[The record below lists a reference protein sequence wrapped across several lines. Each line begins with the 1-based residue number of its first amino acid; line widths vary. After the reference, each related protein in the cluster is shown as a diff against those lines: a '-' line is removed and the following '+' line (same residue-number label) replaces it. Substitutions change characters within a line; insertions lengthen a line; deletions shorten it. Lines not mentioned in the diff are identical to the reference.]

1 MVGLVEIRET
11 PTSKRN
17 SAKVGVVHTRSYETT
32 FGTCDLCMSTGIHNE
47 EHFVFETS
55 DNNIITMENGYWDY
69 GNYYK
74 LLTIDNTADFA
85 YWLNNQKFDGNVP
98 ETEEELQ
105 KIIPNIVLEYES
117 SL

>member
-1 MVGLVEIRET
+1 MTYSLKLIDFY
-11 PTSKRN
+11 N
-17 SAKVGVVHTRSYETT
+17 RSFETT

-85 YWLNNQKFDGNVP
+85 YWLNNQKFDGNAP

-105 KIIPNIVLEYES
+105 EIFSNIVLEYES